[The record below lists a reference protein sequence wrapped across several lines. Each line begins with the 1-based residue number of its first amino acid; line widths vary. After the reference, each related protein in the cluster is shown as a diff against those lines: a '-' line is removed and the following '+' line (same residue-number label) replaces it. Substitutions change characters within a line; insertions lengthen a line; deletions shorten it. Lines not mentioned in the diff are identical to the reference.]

1 MTSHPIVIAI
11 DGPAGA
17 GKSTVA
23 KALARR
29 LGLRYLDTGAQYRSV
44 AVAAVRRGVALDD
57 ADAVADLAGTIDLV
71 VDETRVV
78 IDGVEATDAIRTPDA
93 SQGASKVAVIPGVR
107 LALQK
112 RQRAWAGEH
121 HGGVVEGRDIGSA
134 VFPDAPLKLY
144 VTASP
149 EVRAERRCADTGED
163 YDTVLAAL
171 RERDERD
178 SARAHDPL
186 HAAGDAVVVDT
197 SNRSIENV
205 VDDLVRLVEAIS

>member
-1 MTSHPIVIAI
+1 MTAHPIVIAI

-23 KALARR
+23 KALAQR

-44 AVAAVRRGVALDD
+44 AVAAMRRGVALDD
-57 ADAVADLAGTIDLV
+57 SAAVAHLADTIELL
-71 VDETRVV
+71 VDESQVL
-78 IDGVEATDAIRTPDA
+78 IDGVEATDDIRTPGA
-93 SQGASKVAVIPGVR
+93 SQGASKVAVVPGVR
-107 LALQK
+107 VALQK
-112 RQRAWAGEH
+112 RQRAWALEH
-121 HGGVVEGRDIGSA
+121 DGGVVEGRDIGSA

-163 YDTVLAAL
+163 YATVLAAL

-178 SARAHDPL
+178 SGRVHDPL
-186 HAAGDAVVVDT
+186 LATGDAVVVDT

-205 VDDLVRLVEAIS
+205 VDDLVRLVEAMP

>member
-1 MTSHPIVIAI
+1 MSVHPIVIAI

-23 KALARR
+23 KALADR

-44 AVAAVRRGVALDD
+44 AVAAMRRGVAFDD
-57 ADAVADLAGTIDLV
+57 VAAVAAVAETMDLL
-71 VDETRVV
+71 VDEVAV
-78 IDGVEATDAIRTPDA
+78 LIDGVVATNDIRSPEA

-107 LALQK
+107 SALQQ
-112 RQRAWAGEH
+112 RQRAWADEH
-121 HGGVVEGRDIGSA
+121 HGGVIEGRDIGSV

-149 EVRAERRCADTGED
+149 EVRATRRCADTGED
-163 YDTVLAAL
+163 YEAVLASI

-178 SARAHDPL
+178 SGRAHDPL
-186 HAAGDAVVVDT
+186 LAVGDAVVVDT
-197 SNRSIENV
+197 SDRSIDDV
-205 VDDLVRLVEAIS
+205 VDDLVRLVEDIA

>member
-44 AVAAVRRGVALDD
+44 AVAAMRRGVALDD
-57 ADAVADLAGTIDLV
+57 SAAVARLADTIELL
-71 VDETRVV
+71 VDESQVL
-78 IDGVEATDAIRTPDA
+78 IDGVEATDDIRTPGA
-93 SQGASKVAVIPGVR
+93 SQGASKVAVIPEVR

-112 RQRAWAGEH
+112 RQRAWAIEH
-121 HGGVVEGRDIGSA
+121 DGGVVEGRDIGSA

-163 YDTVLAAL
+163 YTIVLAAL

-178 SARAHDPL
+178 SGRAHDPL
-186 HAAGDAVVVDT
+186 LTTGDAVVVDT
-197 SNRSIENV
+197 SSRSIENV
-205 VDDLVRLVEAIS
+205 VDDLVRLVEAIP